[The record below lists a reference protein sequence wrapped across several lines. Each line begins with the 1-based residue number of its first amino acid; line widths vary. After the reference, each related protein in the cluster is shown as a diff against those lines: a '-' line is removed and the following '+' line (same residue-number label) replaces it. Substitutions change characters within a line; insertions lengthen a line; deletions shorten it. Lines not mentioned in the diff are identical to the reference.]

1 MVCNHNGSGLSTQ
14 TSFRTTP
21 VRGAEA
27 PSRLLDA
34 RIVELLNLR
43 ESNGWS
49 AVCQL
54 ALDPADRANFEE
66 SCNPSTGR
74 PPLAAYASSRLTR
87 QNDDPAALA
96 ALLDFKALH
105 GVIPGLPRADAPFK
119 VVTHYERD
127 FFTLFRWDTSPTG
140 GTPRPHQQPIG
151 SVEGAEAPFTQ
162 CSHFPNLLGFFN
174 GVANTRD
181 SANLSLDRLQR
192 ELGPER
198 NGTPLQYEL
207 FYNQTG
213 CGSGTLG
220 AAACLEDIFE
230 VFAQRDR
237 ELQGVLADRWEI
249 FWELLSGTHTQGS
262 SLTGRL
268 LGLLGGAG
276 NALLQLIDTTFSA
289 MLNQLVGVTG
299 RLLTSPPT
307 AANTAA
313 HVARLQDHAD
323 QELGLVLVA
332 HSQGNLFV
340 NAAFDGLRA
349 ARPNAAAQVV
359 HVAPASPTLRG
370 DYTLADID
378 LVINGLRTTGVNSV
392 PPANLTLP
400 TNRSDLSGHMLEGT
414 YLDTTRAAFAR
425 VKGMITT
432 ALDAL

>member
-1 MVCNHNGSGLSTQ
+1 MGPGAPCDNPFVPPNRFSDGFDGPHSEGWVICQQPFVPEYTVALTSTPTRSLSTR
-14 TSFRTTP
+14 RTLTAQ
-21 VRGAEA
+21 VVSANGQAVG
-27 PSRLLDA
+27 DA
-34 RIVELLNLR
+34 
-43 ESNGWS
+43 
-49 AVCQL
+49 
-54 ALDPADRANFEE
+54 
-66 SCNPSTGR
+66 
-74 PPLAAYASSRLTR
+74 PLAFTVGATDPQAPLGAVNPATGLANAEGVFTATFTFANR
-87 QNDDPAALA
+87 Q
-96 ALLDFKALH
+96 
-105 GVIPGLPRADAPFK
+105 RAHANT
-119 VVTHYERD
+119 VAVSCEGCVNTA
-127 FFTLFRWDTSPTG
+127 TLNISIEP
-140 GTPRPHQQPIG
+140 
-151 SVEGAEAPFTQ
+151 V
-162 CSHFPNLLGFFN
+162 NLLGFFN
-174 GVANTRD
+174 GVANTED
-181 SANLSLDRLQR
+181 SANESLNRLQR

-249 FWELLSGTHTQGS
+249 FWELLGGTHTQGS

-400 TNRSDLSGHMLEGT
+400 TSRSDLSGHMLEGT
-414 YLDTTRAAFAR
+414 YLDNTRAAFAR